1 MLNKWELRN
10 STFHR
15 HGSSLSSKNC
25 GHSVRY
31 SEKGGKW
38 NKKIIAGVSRSKEMP
53 ADGISKV
60 LETNKHDTLHWYVK
74 DQLSVVIA
82 H

>member
-1 MLNKWELRN
+1 MLNKLELRN

-25 GHSVRY
+25 DRSLRY
-31 SEKGGKW
+31 DEKGGKW
-38 NKKIIAGVSRSKEMP
+38 NKKIIAGVLRSKEMP

-60 LETNKHDTLHWYVK
+60 LENNKHETLHW
-74 DQLSVVIA
+74 
-82 H
+82 